1 MKTVSDAI
9 SSGNVADQLGPTGA
23 IVAGQKY
30 QFIKGDDSSA
40 YVKLVCR
47 DPSPPPPSLA
57 SPPRAC
63 PAPCQSLLALAHTS
77 R

>member
-47 DPSPPPPSLA
+47 APPPP
-57 SPPRAC
+57 PPWPRPLV
-63 PAPCQSLLALAHTS
+63 PAPPLARAF
-77 R
+77 

>member
-1 MKTVSDAI
+1 VKTVSDAI

-47 DPSPPPPSLA
+47 DPSPPPSLA

-63 PAPCQSLLALAHTS
+63 PAPSQSLLARAHTS